1 MEENDLLRRV
11 KKLLALAADAAD
23 EESRSALAK
32 AQALMLENSISE
44 LDIFDYQQQDLSEEV
59 IQTAVYEGRPRRW
72 MYRLASIIAKN
83 FRVEDFYIT
92 NGSTQL
98 IFMGLQSDVQF
109 AEITFQ
115 YAAGSIGYSAKKYIQ
130 RPEIKRKQKRKWQM
144 KQDFMEGYLSALE
157 ALFDQQVVTNGYEL
171 ALQLP
176 DVVKD
181 EIAKIEF
188 VTGKDV
194 SHQVK
199 DFEAY
204 HNGYCEGKNFK
215 QRDQINFGKRD

>member
-1 MEENDLLRRV
+1 MANDDLLRKV
-11 KKLLALAADAAD
+11 KKLLALAADASD
-23 EESRSALAK
+23 EESRSALAR
-32 AQALMLENSISE
+32 AQALMTEHAISE
-44 LDIFDYQQQDLSEEV
+44 ADIFDHRKQNLSEEV
-59 IQTAVYEGRPRRW
+59 IQTAVYDGRPRRW
-72 MYRLASIIAKN
+72 MYRLAWIIAKN

-92 NGSTQL
+92 NESTQL
-98 IFMGLQSDVQF
+98 IFMGLQSDVQL

-115 YAAGSIGYSAKKYIQ
+115 YATGSIGYSARKYMQ
-130 RPEIKRKQKRKWQM
+130 RPEIKRKRKWQM
-144 KQDFMEGYLSALE
+144 KQDYIEGYLSALE
-157 ALFDQQVVTNGYEL
+157 SLFDQQVVTNGYEL

-194 SHQVK
+194 SHEVK

-204 HNGYCEGKNFK
+204 HTGYREGKKFK
-215 QRDQINFGKRD
+215 QRDQIN